1 MSGLLQI
8 SEPKKPSSPIQAVG
22 IDLGTTH
29 SLVAAMLQGQ
39 PTCLVA
45 DEENALLLPSVV
57 HYSANGSVVVGK
69 YAKQLASQFP
79 EDTLSSVKRF
89 MGKSQSDVET
99 KQLKTYRLAPAE
111 GPLAFQVSGG
121 PAVTPVEV
129 SAEILRAL
137 KQRACT
143 ALSAKIT
150 HAVITVPAYFDNAQ
164 RKATQDAG
172 RLAGLEVLRL
182 LNEPT
187 AAALA
192 YGLQSKKQGCFAVF
206 DLGGG
211 TFDISILKLTEGIF
225 EVKATAGDSA
235 LGGDDFDLSIAQT
248 LLQRWNI
255 ENPTPFQRQVLLD
268 AARQLKERLSQE
280 TRVEIR
286 FEEHVAEVT
295 REDLKQW
302 IAPFFKRI
310 NFACRRALKDA
321 GLANEEIQSIVLVG
335 GSTRMPCIQSWVEEI
350 FGKPGLVEVDPE
362 KVVAMGAAIQAH
374 LLCGAA
380 KDAELLLLDVI
391 PLSLGLETMGG
402 MVEKLLPRNSTLPAR
417 AMQMFTTFQDG
428 QSGMDIHVVQGERE
442 MAKDCRSLAKFHL
455 KGIPPMAAGLARVEV
470 GFSVDANG
478 LLAVEA
484 HELAT
489 GVQQRVVVQPSH
501 GLSEEAI
508 EHMLKA
514 SITHAQEDI
523 FSRLLAEQQME
534 AKRMLAELSK
544 QMKAH
549 AECLTDEEASALA
562 EAAQQLETLLQT
574 TQEAAKLRNA
584 ILALDN
590 QAKSF
595 MERIMNRSIN
605 SILQGHSMSEF

>member
-1 MSGLLQI
+1 MSELLQI
-8 SEPKKPSSPIQAVG
+8 REPKKPSPPTQAVG

-29 SLVAAMLQGQ
+29 SLVATVAQGQ

-45 DEENALLLPSVV
+45 DEEDALLLPSVV

-89 MGKSQSDVET
+89 MGKNRSDVDAM
-99 KQLKTYRLAPAE
+99 QLKTYRLAPGE

-121 PAVTPVEV
+121 PAVSPVEV
-129 SAEILRAL
+129 SAEILRIL
-137 KQRACT
+137 KQRACA
-143 ALSAKIT
+143 ALSSKIT
-150 HAVITVPAYFDNAQ
+150 QAVITVPAYFDNAQ
-164 RKATQDAG
+164 RQATQDAG
-172 RLAGLEVLRL
+172 KLAGLEVLRL

-192 YGLQSKKQGCFAVF
+192 YGLQSKKQGCFVVF

-211 TFDISILKLTEGIF
+211 TFDISILKLKEGIF

-235 LGGDDFDLSIAQT
+235 LGGDDFDLSIAQA
-248 LLQRWNI
+248 LLQKWDI
-255 ENPTPFQRQVLLD
+255 EVPTPFQKYVLLE
-268 AARQLKERLSQE
+268 AARQLKERLSHE
-280 TRVEIR
+280 TKVEIR
-286 FEEHVAEVT
+286 FEAHVAEIT
-295 REDLKQW
+295 REDLRQW

-310 NFACRRALKDA
+310 HFACKRALKDA
-321 GLANEEIQSIVLVG
+321 GLAKEDIQAIVLVG
-335 GSTRMPCIQSWVEEI
+335 GSTRMPCVQSWVEEI
-350 FGKPGLVEVDPE
+350 FGKPGLAEVDPE
-362 KVVAMGAAIQAH
+362 KVVAMGAAIQAQ
-374 LLCGAA
+374 LLCGAT
-380 KDAELLLLDVI
+380 KDSELLLLDVI

-402 MVEKLLPRNSTLPAR
+402 MVEKLLLRNSTLPAK
-417 AMQMFTTFQDG
+417 ATQLFTTFQDG

-478 LLAVEA
+478 LLSVEA

-489 GVQQRVVVQPSH
+489 GIQQRVVVQPSH
-501 GLSEEAI
+501 GLSEEDI
-508 EHMLKA
+508 EQMLKA
-514 SITHAQEDI
+514 SIRHAQEDI

-544 QMKAH
+544 QMGEH
-549 AECLTDEEASALA
+549 SECLSVEEASALS
-562 EAAQQLETLLQT
+562 EAAKQLETLLET

-590 QAKSF
+590 QAKNF
-595 MERIMNRSIN
+595 TERIMNSSIN
-605 SILQGHSMSEF
+605 SVLQGHSMSEF

>member
-8 SEPKKPSSPIQAVG
+8 ADPKKPPVQAIG

-29 SLVAAMLQGQ
+29 SLVAAFLQGR

-45 DEENALLLPSVV
+45 DEEEALVLPSVV

-89 MGKSQSDVET
+89 MGKSRSDVDSRR
-99 KQLKTYRLAPAE
+99 LATYRLAPGE

-137 KQRACT
+137 KQRAQA
-143 ALSAKIT
+143 ALSSKIT
-150 HAVITVPAYFDNAQ
+150 KAVVTVPAYFDNAQ
-164 RKATQDAG
+164 RQATQDAG

-192 YGLQSKKQGCFAVF
+192 YGLQSKQQGCFAVF

-211 TFDISILKLTEGIF
+211 TFDISILKLSEGVF

-235 LGGDDFDLSIAQT
+235 LGGDDFDFSIACT
-248 LLQRWNI
+248 LLEKWKV
-255 ENPTPFQRQVLLD
+255 ENPTPLQRQALLN
-268 AARQLKERLSQE
+268 ASKQLKEQLSQE

-286 FEEHVAEVT
+286 FENHATAVT

-302 IAPFFKRI
+302 MEPFFKRI
-310 NFACRRALKDA
+310 HFACRRAVKDA
-321 GLANEEIQSIVLVG
+321 GLSKEDIQAVLLVG
-335 GSTRMPCIQSWVEEI
+335 GSTRMPCVQHWVEDI
-350 FGKPGLVEVDPE
+350 FGKPGLAEVDPE
-362 KVVAMGAAIQAH
+362 KVVALGAAIQAD
-374 LLCGAA
+374 LLCGNTR
-380 KDAELLLLDVI
+380 DLEVLLLDVL

-402 MVEKLLPRNSTLPAR
+402 MTEKLLSRNSPIPAR
-417 AMQMFTTFQDG
+417 ATQTFTTFQDG
-428 QSGMDIHVVQGERE
+428 QSAMDIHVVQGERE

-478 LLAVEA
+478 LLSVAA
-484 HELAT
+484 KELST
-489 GVQQRVVVQPSH
+489 GAQQHVVVQPSY

-508 EHMLKA
+508 EQMIKA

-523 FSRLLAEQQME
+523 FSRLLVEQQVE
-534 AKRMLAELSK
+534 ARRVLAELSK
-544 QMKAH
+544 QMKTH
-549 AECLTDEEASALA
+549 AQLLSDEEASSLV
-562 EAAQQLETLLQT
+562 AASRQLEALVET
-574 TQEAAKLRNA
+574 TQEATKLRNA
-584 ILALDN
+584 ILELDN

-595 MERIMNRSIN
+595 VERVMNHSIQ
-605 SILQGHSMSEF
+605 SVLQGHSMSEF

>member
-8 SEPKKPSSPIQAVG
+8 SEPQKPSAPAIG

-29 SLVAAMLQGQ
+29 SLVAAFIQGR

-45 DEENALLLPSVV
+45 DEEEALVLPSVV

-69 YAKQLASQFP
+69 YAKQLALQFP

-89 MGKSQSDVET
+89 MGKNRSDVDS
-99 KQLKTYRLAPAE
+99 KRLATYRLAPGE

-121 PAVTPVEV
+121 PAVTPLEV

-137 KQRACT
+137 KQRAQA

-150 HAVITVPAYFDNAQ
+150 QAVVTVPAYFDNAQ
-164 RKATQDAG
+164 RQATQDAG

-211 TFDISILKLTEGIF
+211 TFDISILKLTEGVF

-235 LGGDDFDLSIAQT
+235 LGGDDFDLSIACA
-248 LLQRWNI
+248 LLEKWNI
-255 ENPTPFQRQVLLD
+255 ENLTPIQRQTLLS
-268 AARQLKERLSQE
+268 ASRQLKEQLSQE
-280 TRVEIR
+280 TCVEIR
-286 FEEHVAEVT
+286 FENHAATVT

-302 IAPFFKRI
+302 MEPFFKRVH
-310 NFACRRALKDA
+310 FACRRAVKDA
-321 GLANEEIQSIVLVG
+321 GLANEDIQAILLVG
-335 GSTRMPCIQSWVEEI
+335 GSTRMPCVQFWVEEI
-350 FGKPGLVEVDPE
+350 FGKPGLGEVDPE
-362 KVVAMGAAIQAH
+362 KVVALGAAIQAN
-374 LLCGAA
+374 LLCGNTS
-380 KDAELLLLDVI
+380 DAEVLLLDVL

-402 MVEKLLPRNSTLPAR
+402 MTEKLLPRNSPIPAR
-417 AMQMFTTFQDG
+417 ATQTFTTFQDG
-428 QSGMDIHVVQGERE
+428 QSAMDIHVLQGERE

-470 GFSVDANG
+470 CFSVDANG
-478 LLAVEA
+478 LLSVAA
-484 HELAT
+484 RELAT
-489 GVQQRVVVQPSH
+489 GVEQRVVVQPSY
-501 GLSEEAI
+501 GLSEETI
-508 EHMLKA
+508 EQMIKA

-523 FSRLLAEQQME
+523 FSRLLVEQQME
-534 AKRMLAELSK
+534 ARRVLAELSK

-549 AECLTDEEASALA
+549 AKLLSAAEASSLS
-562 EAAQQLETLLQT
+562 EAAKQLEALLET
-574 TQEAAKLRNA
+574 TQEAAKLRSA
-584 ILALDN
+584 ILELDN
-590 QAKSF
+590 QAKGF
-595 MERIMNRSIN
+595 VERVMNHSIQ
-605 SILQGHSMSEF
+605 SVLQGHSMSEF